1 MKYLKCIILI
11 LAVTFPLE
19 LVAQAEKWT
28 LGDCIDYALANNI
41 ELQRQ
46 GLETETAVVNLTKS
60 KMDLLP
66 DLNLGSDA
74 RVGFGRS
81 IDPVT
86 NLITF
91 KQNISNSYSLNST
104 IELFNG
110 FTTLNTISANKFMLK
125 AGMESEKIARNTLI
139 VNIMGQYYQV
149 VYAKGLEAAAK
160 MQLEL
165 SERQLFRI
173 VRMVETGKESVARK
187 YEMESQASG
196 DRLTY
201 TIAQNNASQAVTQ
214 LKQMLRLSSGDYFDV
229 LIPDIES
236 ILITDTIYVADSIYH
251 LASQVLP
258 RLRAI
263 EYELQASEKQVAA
276 AKGLLAPGLSA
287 GGAIYT
293 GYYKVL
299 GDDAAEQPSYAT
311 QLKNNN
317 SQAVYLS
324 LNIPIFNRYSAG
336 RNIKLA
342 KIRKSDTELRLELE
356 KYNLYSEIEDA
367 CLTYNRGKQ
376 EYLAAEANLEFNKK
390 SYAAVEKKFE
400 TGLVDV
406 TDYSAARTTLFLAET
421 EALRTRLQMMIRELA
436 IRFYSTGEYENLI
449 TE

>member
-1 MKYLKCIILI
+1 MKDLRCIFLI
-11 LAVTFPLE
+11 LATVFPSALF
-19 LVAQAEKWT
+19 AQTEKWT

-41 ELQRQ
+41 GLQRQ
-46 GLETETAVVNLTKS
+46 ALETENAVVNLTKS

-66 DLNLGSDA
+66 NLNLGSDA
-74 RVGFGRS
+74 RLGFGRS

-91 KQNISNSYSLNST
+91 EQNISNSYSLNSS

-125 AGMESEKIARNTLI
+125 AGIESEKIVRNALI
-139 VNIMGQYYQV
+139 VEIMGQYYQV
-149 VYAKGLEAAAK
+149 VYARGLEAAAK

-173 VRMVETGKESVARK
+173 TRMVETGKESVASK

-214 LKQMLRLSSGDYFDV
+214 MKQLLRLPSGEYFD
-229 LIPDIES
+229 LLLSD
-236 ILITDTIYVADSIYH
+236 TDQLLVSDATFKADSIYN

-263 EYELQASEKQVAA
+263 EYELQAAGKQVAA

-287 GGAIYT
+287 GGAIFT
-293 GYYKVL
+293 GYYQVL
-299 GDDAAEQPSYAT
+299 GDDAEEQPSYAT

-324 LNIPIFNRYSAG
+324 LNVPIFNRYAAG
-336 RNIKLA
+336 RTIRQA

-367 CLTYNRGKQ
+367 CLTYTRGKQ
-376 EYLAAEANLEFNKK
+376 EYLAAEANLEFNRK
-390 SYAAVEKKFE
+390 SYDAVEKKFE
-400 TGLVDV
+400 SGLVDV
-406 TDYSAARTTLFLAET
+406 TDFSAARTTLFRAET
-421 EALRTRLQMMIRELA
+421 EALRTKLQLMIREIA

-449 TE
+449 AN